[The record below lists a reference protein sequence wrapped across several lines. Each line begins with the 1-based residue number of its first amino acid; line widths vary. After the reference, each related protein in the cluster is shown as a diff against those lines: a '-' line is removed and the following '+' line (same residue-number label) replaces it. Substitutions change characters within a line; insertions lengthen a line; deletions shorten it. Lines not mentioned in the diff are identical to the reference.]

1 MRSLSATIARIDAE
15 VSYAGPD
22 RTISGGGLPLPD
34 PCYVGDRGR
43 GIPGRLEAFERQT
56 GGPLKGDMRHKS
68 HLLFAWLA
76 ELVRCRSILDAVE
89 DLHGLDLL
97 CWNVKIRLDEIEAF

>member
-1 MRSLSATIARIDAE
+1 MSF
-15 VSYAGPD
+15 AGPD
-22 RTISGGGLPLPD
+22 RTISGGGLRLPD
-34 PCYVGDRGR
+34 PRHVRDRGH
-43 GIPGRLEAFERQT
+43 GAPGRLEAFERRT

-68 HLLFAWLA
+68 HLLFVWLA

-89 DLHGLDLL
+89 DLDGLDLL